1 MPVVG
6 VWEMVVILVAVL
18 MFGPKRIPQIA
29 RQIGSMVAQ
38 LRRASDEFMRELT
51 KEPVEEPDGIEVHDE
66 PAAGEDEVE
75 VPSLT
80 GQQIREAASRLG
92 VDTEGKSDEE
102 VRSEMMERIYS
113 SPVSEGE
120 KPGSG

>member
-1 MPVVG
+1 LPVVG

-51 KEPVEEPDGIEVHDE
+51 KEPFEEPDGVESRDE
-66 PAAGEDEVE
+66 PAAGGEVVE
-75 VPSLT
+75 IPSLT
-80 GQQIREAASRLG
+80 SEQIREAASRLG
-92 VDTEGKSDEE
+92 VETVGKSDEE
-102 VRSEMMERIYS
+102 VRSDMMERIYS
-113 SPVSEGE
+113 SPVREGE
-120 KPGSG
+120 DADSG